1 MRYLGLGIEEAHH
14 PWSENTWSFTSR
26 ELLDHL
32 VDKVIPHEKTIILP
46 TEAPITAP
54 TLATFQKVGTISRLA
69 SEKEQMTVDE
79 NDQFKMDG
87 KDELKRHEDKGEMDL
102 WSEKQSTLPSKID
115 KMKGLTIEMTFE
127 YPGVDGAK
135 CLDWYRGRIIKLRNE
150 KNSV

>member
-14 PWSENTWSFTSR
+14 PWSENKRLFTSR
-26 ELLDHL
+26 ELVDHL
-32 VDKVIPHEKTIILP
+32 VDKLFPHEKTIILP

-54 TLATFQKVGTISRLA
+54 TLATFQKVGTMSRMA
-69 SEKEQMTVDE
+69 SQKEKMKVYE
-79 NDQFKMDG
+79 NDLFKMYR

-127 YPGVDGAK
+127 YPA
-135 CLDWYRGRIIKLRNE
+135 CLFILILVNIMHFYLFRN
-150 KNSV
+150 K

>member
-1 MRYLGLGIEEAHH
+1 MRYFGLGIKEAHH
-14 PWSENTWSFTSR
+14 LWSENTRSFTSR

-54 TLATFQKVGTISRLA
+54 TLATFQKVGAISRLA
-69 SEKEQMTVDE
+69 SEKEQMTLGE

-127 YPGVDGAK
+127 YPGLDGAK